1 MVIDRKTAIGE
12 GVGLRISVVCV
23 GCVGRVSLPRDKC
36 PWHRQIKMSL
46 EFWDNVQA
54 KDSDCKSSL

>member
-36 PWHRQIKMSL
+36 PWHRHKNELRVLGQ
-46 EFWDNVQA
+46 
-54 KDSDCKSSL
+54 CPG